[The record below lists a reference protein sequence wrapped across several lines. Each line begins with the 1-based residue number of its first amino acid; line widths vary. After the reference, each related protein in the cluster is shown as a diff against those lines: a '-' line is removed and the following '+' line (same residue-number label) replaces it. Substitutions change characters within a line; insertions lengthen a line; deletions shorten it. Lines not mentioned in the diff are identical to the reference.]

1 MEEMELKSV
10 SVMGTEEKA
19 AEIYAV
25 MVDKLYDHFV
35 VNRREARV
43 DTVVQILSV
52 LAPCASDK
60 EGVLEASDAPK
71 DLEEVDIL

>member
-1 MEEMELKSV
+1 MEEMESKSV
-10 SVMGTEEKA
+10 PVIGTEEKA

-60 EGVLEASDAPK
+60 EGVSETSDSPK
-71 DLEEVDIL
+71 DFEEVDIL